1 MRGGVKM
8 DKEVYHISLD
18 VFIDLDLAD
27 QALGEEVLREELEEL
42 KESEAEELITQRFN
56 SELDKLGF
64 CKVGNVKV
72 ERKQRG

>member
-27 QALGEEVLREELEEL
+27 QVLGEGVLGEGLE
-42 KESEAEELITQRFN
+42 ESEAEELITQRFN
-56 SELDKLGF
+56 GELDKRGF
-64 CKVGNVKV
+64 CKIGNVKV
-72 ERKQRG
+72 ERKSRG

>member
-1 MRGGVKM
+1 MRGRVKM

-27 QALGEEVLREELEEL
+27 QVLGEGVLREGLE
-42 KESEAEELITQRFN
+42 ESEAEEFITQRFN
-56 SELDKLGF
+56 GELDKLGF

-72 ERKQRG
+72 KRKSRG